1 MSAVRTTGC
10 FIDGAEGRIL
20 VVARRPAGEARG
32 CVLVVPPF
40 AEELNKCRRMITE
53 AAQLLAARGIA
64 SVLPDLHGTGDS
76 EGDFADAQWSTWLGD
91 LCRAANWCR
100 DVGLPVTGV
109 LAIRLG
115 AALAAG
121 ALGSGALAPVAGT
134 VLWQPVFDGRR
145 HMAQFLRQRIAM
157 SRLQLD
163 RAESMEDI
171 RARFAAGETVEVAG
185 YGLAGPLVDAIESQA
200 LPTAHATRFGTVSW
214 MELLQGG
221 GELPLPSANAV
232 RALGGQGCDV
242 RVRTFTGEPYWAAT
256 EITVNAAIIA
266 ATADAFAGPGEQAS
280 RGGNC
285 A

>member
-20 VVARRPAGEARG
+20 LVARQPAGEARD

-53 AAQLLAARGIA
+53 AAHELAVRGIA

-76 EGDFADAQWSTWLGD
+76 DGDFADARWSTWIRD
-91 LCRAANWCR
+91 LSLAAHWCR
-100 DVGLPVTGV
+100 DAGMPVSGV

-115 AALAAG
+115 ATLAAA
-121 ALGSGALAPVAGT
+121 ALDSGDLAPVPVS

-163 RAESMEDI
+163 RAESMEEI
-171 RARFAAGETVEVAG
+171 RARLVAGEIVEVAG
-185 YGLAGPLVDAIESQA
+185 YGLARGLVEAIEGQS
-200 LPTAHATRFGTVSW
+200 LPVHGSRFGAITW

-221 GELPLPSANAV
+221 TALPLPSSAAV
-232 RALGGQGCDV
+232 RALGEQGCDV
-242 RVRTFTGEPYWAAT
+242 RTMTFTGEPYWAAT
-256 EITVNAAIIA
+256 EIAVNTAIVA
-266 ATADAFAGPGEQAS
+266 ATVESFAGQGGQATP
-280 RGGNC
+280 RGRD